1 MSDRGN
7 GADLG
12 SVIAMLSTVLEGQRS
27 IQADIQEIKVVVNQ
41 HTEVLNQHTRA
52 LAEHTQVLNE
62 HTLTLTDHGARF
74 KNLSGEVASLRE
86 AVTAYHASVLGHG
99 VLISELDA
107 RVRRIEHH
115 LNLPPAA

>member
-12 SVIAMLSTVLEGQRS
+12 SVIAMLSGVLEGQQSAQAEMRLMR
-27 IQADIQEIKVVVNQ
+27 ADIQEIKGVVNQ
-41 HTEVLNQHTRA
+41 HSLA
-52 LAEHTQVLNE
+52 LAEHGRRLND
-62 HTLTLTDHGARF
+62 LTGRV
-74 KNLSGEVASLRE
+74 SSLRE

-115 LNLPPAA
+115 LNPPPAAT

>member
-12 SVIAMLSTVLEGQRS
+12 SVIAMLSGVLEGQQSVQAEIRS
-27 IQADIQEIKVVVNQ
+27 MRTDIQEIKGVVNQ
-41 HTEVLNQHTRA
+41 HT
-52 LAEHTQVLNE
+52 
-62 HTLTLTDHGARF
+62 LTLADHGGRF

-107 RVRRIEHH
+107 RIRRIERH
-115 LNLPPAA
+115 LDLPPAA

>member
-12 SVIAMLSTVLEGQRS
+12 SVIAMLSGVLEGQQSVQAEIRS
-27 IQADIQEIKVVVNQ
+27 MRTDIQEIKGVVNQ
-41 HTEVLNQHTRA
+41 HTLT
-52 LAEHTQVLNE
+52 LAEHGRRLNDLTGQVN
-62 HTLTLTDHGARF
+62 
-74 KNLSGEVASLRE
+74 SLRE

-99 VLISELDA
+99 ILISELDA